1 MTARAL
7 NISIPSG
14 NISIPSGGGAAIAIS
29 DAATSS
35 ITVQNTGKYA
45 VRIIA
50 TATNS
55 APALPVVGTNDP
67 GVLILPYT
75 GMSVSDMLVA
85 EIAPH
90 LGVTSAWWWA
100 YAEGA
105 DSSVRVAHA

>member
-7 NISIPSG
+7 TIPV
-14 NISIPSGGGAAIAIS
+14 PAGGGAATPIS
-29 DAATSS
+29 DAATAS
-35 ITVQNTGKYA
+35 ITVQNTGGYP

-55 APALPVVGTNDP
+55 APALPVVGANDP
-67 GVLILPYT
+67 GVLILPYA

-90 LGVTSAWWWA
+90 LGVGSAWWWA
-100 YAEGA
+100 YAENA
-105 DSSVRVAHA
+105 SSFVRVAHA